1 MKDKVY
7 IASGFFTPEALNKV
21 IATEEGLGKEGID
34 FFSPRT
40 VTADLSPN
48 NPDREKN
55 AKMLFDKDLE
65 EIHNCNKMHAI
76 LDESYDQGTLFEI
89 GYFFGL
95 TLMNKDYIIDNLEI
109 EAEGE
114 VMEVMTDM
122 LDNLEQSRSE
132 FLRFNRVQMPANFL
146 GEPSGIFIHNGNNK
160 VKFILNL
167 FKMNTSNVG
176 NVKKIFNAMIEDNCM
191 PIFVTDDRPVG
202 IMLLMGCFKALG
214 INYCTASTMNYGS
227 NIMIASSS
235 LGHINLPSIV
245 NPYKT
250 KVNIE

>member
-76 LDESYDQGTLFEI
+76 LDDTMDIGTLFEI

-95 TLMNKDYIIDNLEI
+95 YIRDHENRSLNNLEI
-109 EAEGE
+109 ESNFDQDVE
-114 VMEVMTDM
+114 VMNFIKE
-122 LDNLEQSRSE
+122 LDNQSFVE
-132 FLRFNRVQMPANFL
+132 FLINDYERGFDPL
-146 GEPSGIFIHNGNNK
+146 ELDPIFVTNGAAVTEFMLK
-160 VKFILNL
+160 V
-167 FKMNTSNVG
+167 VG
-176 NVKKIFNAMIEDNCM
+176 QIGYSYDQINSVLLKVADNYT
-191 PIFVTDDRPVG
+191 PIFVTDDRPWQIFV
-202 IMLLMGCFKALG
+202 LMGAFHALH
-214 INYCTASTMNYGS
+214 IPFLTASTMNYGS

>member
-7 IASGFFTPEALNKV
+7 IASGFFTPDALNKV
-21 IATEEGLGKEGID
+21 IATEEGLGKSGINY
-34 FFSPRT
+34 FSPRT
-40 VTADLSPN
+40 ITADLSPN
-48 NPDREKN
+48 NPDREEN
-55 AKMLFDKDLE
+55 AKMIFEKDLE
-65 EIHNCNKMHAI
+65 EIHSCNKMHAI
-76 LDESYDQGTLFEI
+76 IDESYDQGTLFEV

-95 TLMNKDYIIDNLEI
+95 TLTNKDYKLENLEI
-109 EAEGE
+109 DAQGE
-114 VMEVMTDM
+114 VLELMIDM
-122 LDNLEQSRSE
+122 IDDLKENAPEI
-132 FLRFNRVQMPANFL
+132 RFNLIRSPVYMDDPT
-146 GEPSGIFIHNGNNK
+146 GIFIHNGNLK

-167 FKMNTSNVG
+167 FKMRTSNVS
-176 NVKKIFNAMIEDNCM
+176 NMRKIFNALIEDNCM
-191 PIFVTDDRPVG
+191 PIFVTDDRPVS

-214 INYCTASTMNYGS
+214 ISYYTASTMNYGS